1 MFTRAKKSRICLES
15 FPSSTEEE
23 NRDGNEEEI
32 SQNDP
37 VTHESPCKYLLRSTD
52 PVTPW
57 KKMRETGSKQKNDH
71 SHDNSNNKNK
81 NMTSSPSPT
90 SKSDGKRKQGIA
102 KSDQQ
107 ENVEVEEDE
116 TQAKESPPVNLHRS
130 LRSRDSHGEGTTTS
144 TKKNVSSTSS
154 SKQQQQQ
161 SPRKGTN
168 SSPKKRSVESSA
180 QEQAGPSFERFVM
193 LYLLSLPPP

>member
-1 MFTRAKKSRICLES
+1 ME
-15 FPSSTEEE
+15 
-23 NRDGNEEEI
+23 
-32 SQNDP
+32 
-37 VTHESPCKYLLRSTD
+37 
-52 PVTPW
+52 
-57 KKMRETGSKQKNDH
+57 RE
-71 SHDNSNNKNK
+71 
-81 NMTSSPSPT
+81 
-90 SKSDGKRKQGIA
+90 KQGIA
-102 KSDQQ
+102 NSDQQ

-168 SSPKKRSVESSA
+168 SSPKKRSCEQSPKKRSVESSA

-193 LYLLSLPPP
+193 LYQSSITLKYLSLQCQVHVFLFLFLLYEPVSRLRLAFLMCRSLCGNYHLLVLMHNDTFYLPSLPYFNIIFSCNFNTEFL